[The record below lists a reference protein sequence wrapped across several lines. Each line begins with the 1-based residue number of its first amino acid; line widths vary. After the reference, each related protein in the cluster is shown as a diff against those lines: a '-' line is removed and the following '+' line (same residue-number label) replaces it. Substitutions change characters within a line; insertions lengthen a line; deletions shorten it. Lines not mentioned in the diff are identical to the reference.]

1 MINASDEVWE
11 RYINLSQ
18 DGLNSWVYNHW
29 WSYWK
34 IWNIVIICALTE
46 LILVF
51 ILGLQF
57 HLGCYKIPKVSRAF
71 TFVFFFQ
78 DDIYFIAICTLN
90 HVSWILLIQES
101 AQNKNM
107 VLMSPRYFAIDSV
120 LYALKIQL
128 CNNMPL
134 VHRDTARK
142 LLWVCTWKAAH
153 ILRNFNKFDKTSGNT
168 LSLRET

>member
-1 MINASDEVWE
+1 MEHRDYLCPDRVNFSLHPGSAVSSRLLQD
-11 RYINLSQ
+11 SQ
-18 DGLNSWVYNHW
+18 SIKGIYL
-29 WSYWK
+29 
-34 IWNIVIICALTE
+34 C
-46 LILVF
+46 
-51 ILGLQF
+51 
-57 HLGCYKIPKVSRAF
+57 
-71 TFVFFFQ
+71 FFFQ

-90 HVSWILLIQES
+90 HVSWSLLIQES

-107 VLMSPRYFAIDSV
+107 VLMSPRYFAIDSI